1 NRISYLPETIGLATG
16 LRTLNLQGN
25 CLRDIPNGL
34 CLLQILETL
43 DLAQNMLVNE
53 SLPKEIGGLKK
64 LRRLDLASN
73 RLEEI
78 PDEVQKVA
86 THE

>member
-1 NRISYLPETIGLATG
+1 MYEKPIQLQPNVCRCCLLLQSEHPQNRISYLPETIGLATG

-43 DLAQNMLVNE
+43 DLAQNMLVN
-53 SLPKEIGGLKK
+53 
-64 LRRLDLASN
+64 
-73 RLEEI
+73 
-78 PDEVQKVA
+78 V
-86 THE
+86 THAV